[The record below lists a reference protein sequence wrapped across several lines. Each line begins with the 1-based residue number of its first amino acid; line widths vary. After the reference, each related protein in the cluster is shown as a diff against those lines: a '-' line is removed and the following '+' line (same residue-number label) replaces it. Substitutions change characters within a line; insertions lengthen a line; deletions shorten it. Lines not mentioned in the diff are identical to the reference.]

1 MRRILL
7 LTAVLLVALPVI
19 SQVTVAPPRSERST
33 ISRIRI
39 KTVTG
44 NDDLRR
50 NSVVSA
56 FLITKDGKRIESKG
70 LNCRRDPAG
79 NPACEG
85 FPNGMRKTLEWDLK
99 AQNLSVLPSD
109 IHRFGL
115 HFKTGRIGPF
125 DSADNWNLRSLEV
138 EYVVGDKTLPLMKN
152 TTEVRFKTDEEW
164 ESDEIKA
171 GAAPGGMSLGGRLRT
186 AVPTTPPVSRD

>member
-1 MRRILL
+1 MRRLL
-7 LTAVLLVALPVI
+7 LVTAVLLAALPVL
-19 SQVTVAPPRSERST
+19 SQVSVTAPRSERAV
-33 ISRIRI
+33 SRIRI

-44 NDDLRR
+44 DDDLRR

-79 NPACEG
+79 NPVCEG

-99 AQNLSVLPSD
+99 AQNVSVLPGE

-115 HFKTGRIGPF
+115 HFKTGRTGPF

-138 EYVVGDKTLPLMKN
+138 EYVAGDKTLPLMKN
-152 TTEVRFKTDEEW
+152 TTAVRFKTDEEW
-164 ESDEIKA
+164 ESDEISISAA
-171 GAAPGGMSLGGRLRT
+171 GTPLGGKLRT
-186 AVPTTPPVSRD
+186 AIPTTPPTSKE